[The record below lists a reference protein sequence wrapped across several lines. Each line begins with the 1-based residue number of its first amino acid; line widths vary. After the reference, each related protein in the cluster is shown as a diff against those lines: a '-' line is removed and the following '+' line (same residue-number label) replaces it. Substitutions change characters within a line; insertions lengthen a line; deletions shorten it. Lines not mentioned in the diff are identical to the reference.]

1 MSPIDWSP
9 VPPRALLT
17 QALWSLAAW
26 LMPVA
31 VVFVLT
37 PPLLQQL
44 GAAGF
49 GVLMLVLLVPTMAV
63 LCDFGLGA
71 TAVRE
76 LAMTLERRDGR
87 VSLLLRHFA
96 IALIAAG
103 ALVGTALWL
112 AAPRLTTALGLAG
125 TEGSDRLLRHCAA
138 WAALAIALQPP
149 ALLARAMQRLKLLA
163 AVQTTAVAAL
173 WLGAW
178 WLTRDGRV
186 AVDVTWL
193 GMALTA
199 SAALALLLILRP
211 SIAAPALA
219 GAAGVTGV
227 TAAAPPPA
235 AAERLRFA
243 SGIFGTQVASVLV
256 FQADRYLVAALAGA
270 AVAGAYA
277 ALINLANKLVAVIGG
292 LTAFLFPHFA
302 GLFGTART
310 DDIRA
315 AVNASERIALL
326 LVAPTVMPALLLAGP
341 FLDLWL
347 GDQARA
353 GWTPALQLLY
363 CGFAISALG
372 APIGQAVFGR
382 GDSRFA
388 AMFAWLTAG
397 TLLIAMPL
405 LAPRYGL
412 TGAAAATALALSTSL
427 VFQIAGRR
435 RLAIARDAGTGAL
448 MLGMLAGCAV
458 QALIGAM
465 LRPWATGWLLLLLI
479 ALLIWS
485 AFFAAR
491 LLLGRLSPE
500 ERLLL
505 SILKR
510 QRPH

>member
-1 MSPIDWSP
+1 M
-9 VPPRALLT
+9 PPRSLLT
-17 QALWSLAAW
+17 QALWSLTAW

-44 GAAGF
+44 GTAGF

-76 LAMTLERRDGR
+76 LAIALERRDGR
-87 VSLLLRHFA
+87 VSMLLRQFA

-103 ALVGTALWL
+103 ALVGAGLWL
-112 AAPRLTTALGLAG
+112 AAPSLTTALGLAS
-125 TEGSDRLLRHCAA
+125 TEGGDALLRHCAV

-178 WLTRDGRV
+178 WLTRDGRM
-186 AVDVTWL
+186 ALAVTWL

-199 SAALALLLILRP
+199 SAALTLLLILRP
-211 SIAAPALA
+211 GVAAPGLA
-219 GAAGVTGV
+219 GGAGVT
-227 TAAAPPPA
+227 TAVVPSA

-302 GLFGTART
+302 GLFGTGRA
-310 DDIRA
+310 DDIRV

-326 LVAPTVMPALLLAGP
+326 LVLPTVMPALLLSGP
-341 FLDLWL
+341 FLHLWL

-353 GWTPALQLLY
+353 EWTPALQLLY

-382 GDSRFA
+382 GDSHFA
-388 AMFAWLTAG
+388 AIFAWLTAG

-435 RLAIARDAGTGAL
+435 RLVIARDEGTGAL
-448 MLGMLAGCAV
+448 MLGMVAGCAV

-505 SILKR
+505 SILNR